1 MPAFRTIQARYT
13 LFLVLFILLLS
24 VPWSASANWSP
35 RNCGIPKNR

>member
-24 VPWSASANWSP
+24 VLYYVAYRYKR
-35 RNCGIPKNR
+35 RNHLVK